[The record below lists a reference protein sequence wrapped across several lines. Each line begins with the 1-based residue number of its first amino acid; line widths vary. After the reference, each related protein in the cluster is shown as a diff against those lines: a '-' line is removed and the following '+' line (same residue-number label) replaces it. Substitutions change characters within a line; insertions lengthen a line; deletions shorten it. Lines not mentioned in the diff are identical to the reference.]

1 MPYTMD
7 DPTDELTS
15 ALPPLWRADAGV
27 IAAFAPDPVRIYDVP
42 PTSPPKAPYIILG
55 LMQPLP
61 LDGTDGANTEVTFD
75 VWSLTEPPGTAKAKR
90 IGAAALKAALGI
102 TDLTSHSVSAVLP
115 THAQYLTDPKDA
127 VTAHGIVKFEIV
139 TQPKP

>member
-1 MPYTMD
+1 MTYSMD
-7 DPTDELTS
+7 DPSDELTA
-15 ALPPLWRADAGV
+15 ALPAFWKADDGV
-27 IAAFAPDPVRIYDVP
+27 KAAFAPEGVRVFDVP
-42 PTSPPKAPYIILG
+42 PTGIKGSYIVLG

-75 VWSLTEPPGTAKAKR
+75 VWSLTDPPGTAKAKR
-90 IGAAALKAALGI
+90 IGAAALKAALRL
-102 TDLTSHSVSAVLP
+102 TDLPTHSVSSSLP
-115 THAQYLTDPKDA
+115 THAQYLTDRDA